1 LLQQAMKKAP
11 VMPSAAKHLLFLA
24 ENKQKAHLASLSADD
39 TIGVFFM
46 SLLQSP
52 VLQQT
57 VYQTTAP
64 GRGSGNEQNR
74 RRGCYAL
81 LAGLIIRCVILTEIQ
96 ANTSSAGR

>member
-1 LLQQAMKKAP
+1 
-11 VMPSAAKHLLFLA
+11 
-24 ENKQKAHLASLSADD
+24 
-39 TIGVFFM
+39 M
-46 SLLQSP
+46 SLLQTP

-57 VYQTTAP
+57 IYQTTVP
-64 GRGSGNEQNR
+64 GQESGNEQNR